1 MIPSIN
7 AKNAKEKA
15 QKRKNYANQR
25 KRILKIKYQTLNL
38 TTKRTTYY
46 YNVFPLTFF
55 YIQQEQ

>member
-15 QKRKNYANQR
+15 QKRKNYASQK
-25 KRILKIKYQTLNL
+25 KRTLKPKYQILN
-38 TTKRTTYY
+38 TATKNTNYY